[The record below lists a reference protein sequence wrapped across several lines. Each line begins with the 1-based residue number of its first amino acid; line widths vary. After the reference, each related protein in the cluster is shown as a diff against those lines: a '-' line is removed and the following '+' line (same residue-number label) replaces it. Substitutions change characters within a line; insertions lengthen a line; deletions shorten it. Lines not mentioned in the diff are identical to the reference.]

1 MTEQKRKLSTLC
13 LAGFIISILPLVI
26 LGIGICIISLIGNSN
41 SSYYVAFATTVVL
54 VPLLFFILSIA
65 GLAVS
70 IPGVVTARRRSEK
83 GMGFGIAGI
92 AFPVL
97 YLVTII
103 VLIVSLVGSI
113 TKDLKQTSQDRERS
127 DIYNMGSVWE
137 IENTEYDVSQ
147 YRIPE
152 GYELDSQ
159 DISVSES
166 ELKTFAE
173 SRLDT
178 ITKETGFYIK
188 GTCEKSTFI
197 IIRRD
202 RFNMWDE
209 DEPIG
214 SIDYWPDGYAH
225 INYFYE
231 WEFSAGRTC
240 TLDMYKDPSEKFI
253 IITNCS
259 DYKVISEF
267 FEQG

>member
-1 MTEQKRKLSTLC
+1 MTEQKLKLNKLC
-13 LAGFIISILPLVI
+13 LTGFIFSILPLVI
-26 LGIGICIISLIGNSN
+26 LGAGFCIYKLTENVDSA
-41 SSYYVAFATTVVL
+41 SYYSVL
-54 VPLLFFILSIA
+54 AIAIVLAPLIFLILSIA

-70 IPGVVTARRRSEK
+70 IAGVITSRRDGEK
-83 GMGFGIAGI
+83 GVGFGIAGI
-92 AFPVL
+92 TLPGL
-97 YLVTII
+97 YLVTAI
-103 VLIVSLVGSI
+103 VLIVLFVGSI
-113 TKDLKQTSQDRERS
+113 INDRAQTSQDRKRS
-127 DIYNMGSVWE
+127 DIYNMGSVWKT
-137 IENTEYDVSQ
+137 ENIEYDVSQ
-147 YRIPE
+147 YKIPE

-202 RFNMWDE
+202 CFDMWDE
-209 DEPIG
+209 EEPIG
-214 SIDYWPDGYAH
+214 SISYRPDGYAH
-225 INYFYE
+225 ISYEYE
-231 WEFSAGRTC
+231 WEFSATRPC

-253 IITNCS
+253 IITNCG

-267 FEQG
+267 FE